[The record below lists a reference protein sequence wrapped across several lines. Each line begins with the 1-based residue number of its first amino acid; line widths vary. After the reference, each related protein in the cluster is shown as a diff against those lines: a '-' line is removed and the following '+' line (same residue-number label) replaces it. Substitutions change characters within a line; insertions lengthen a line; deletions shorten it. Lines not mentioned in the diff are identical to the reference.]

1 MAKATSFISFP
12 FFTNYGAKE
21 KKEDVLGY
29 FTLKIASAK
38 FLDIDKIPRE
48 AAVGKITRRK
58 KSTKTRDLTLIDGT
72 VLNKRTNS
80 EETGGDT
87 PILGAITTGGKS
99 IQLKSGKTSLNGNYK
114 MMSIRFPTVATI
126 LNMSDALGSI
136 IPGGKISGDPGPTE
150 IFNYFI
156 SDGGKRYP
164 ILTKEAAE
172 AEKSVEVPNTKA
184 AAKRLSKNPDMTIV
198 DVQ

>member
-1 MAKATSFISFP
+1 MAKTTSFISFP
-12 FFTNYGAKE
+12 FFRNYDAKE
-21 KKEDVLGY
+21 KKEDALGY
-29 FTLKIASAK
+29 LTLKIASAK
-38 FLDIDKIPRE
+38 FLGIENIPRD

-58 KSTKTRDLTLIDGT
+58 KSTKVRDLTLIDGT
-72 VLNKRTNS
+72 ALNKRTNS

-99 IQLKSGKTSLNGNYK
+99 IQLKSGKITTNGNYK
-114 MMSIRFPTVATI
+114 MMSIRFPTLATI
-126 LNMSDALGSI
+126 LNMSDALGSL
-136 IPGGKISGDPGPTE
+136 IPSGKISGDPSPTE

-172 AEKSVEVPNTKA
+172 AEKSADVPLSRA
-184 AAKRLSKNPDMTIV
+184 AAKRLSKTPDTIV